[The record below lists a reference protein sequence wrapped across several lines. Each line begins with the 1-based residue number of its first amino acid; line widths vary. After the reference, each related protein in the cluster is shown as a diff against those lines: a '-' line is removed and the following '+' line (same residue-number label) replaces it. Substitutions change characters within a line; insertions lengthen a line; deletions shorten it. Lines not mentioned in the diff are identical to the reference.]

1 MAEANMSSVFVPYA
15 VPDHAP
21 GKLFRVVETW
31 NVVGSN
37 NDVLIISPGDT
48 FMILATELR
57 NIEGGHVRFTC
68 LGNNGV
74 VWHVWYWIQTLEQY
88 QPFYSSLVR
97 TKFAVPL

>member
-1 MAEANMSSVFVPYA
+1 MSPEFVPYA
-15 VPDHAP
+15 VPDHEP

-31 NVVGSN
+31 KVVGPN
-37 NDVLIISPGDT
+37 NDVLIIRPGDT

-57 NIEGGHVRFTC
+57 NIEGAHVRITC

-74 VWHVWYWIQTLEQY
+74 VWHVWYWLGTLERY